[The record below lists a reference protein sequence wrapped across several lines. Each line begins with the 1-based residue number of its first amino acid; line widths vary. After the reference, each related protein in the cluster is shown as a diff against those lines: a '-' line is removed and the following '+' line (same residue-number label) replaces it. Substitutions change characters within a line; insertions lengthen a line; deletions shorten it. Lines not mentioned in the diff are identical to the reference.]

1 MTHENHEHLF
11 ENMTKSLEPATFK
24 SLKKLMVTNTFEV
37 AMMQNKLL
45 VRQCSN
51 VYKTKSILE
60 RKSLENEIIT
70 FIFIVVQR
78 STPRNYINSSKVG
91 SRVRVWR
98 AKIFRS
104 RRFWRRAEQMHVL
117 QLAFSNRGTLES
129 CEQ

>member
-1 MTHENHEHLF
+1 
-11 ENMTKSLEPATFK
+11 
-24 SLKKLMVTNTFEV
+24 MVTNTFEKNGGCDAKV
-37 AMMQNKLL
+37 AMMQIKLL

-91 SRVRVWR
+91 SRVRV
-98 AKIFRS
+98 
-104 RRFWRRAEQMHVL
+104 
-117 QLAFSNRGTLES
+117 
-129 CEQ
+129 